1 MISRSRAFTNQPCYY
16 TVHVCV
22 VIHFY
27 NSVWFSWV
35 EQNICRFSYWLGIL
49 YLYFRRRPQYRM
61 LVDIKKTMFFE
72 NTLNWAVLSSS
83 YEVIWCSVNFPQPRA
98 YKLHILGIRIKGYA
112 MCLAPSST
120 ICQLYR
126 GGQFY
131 WWRKTEYPSKTTDLP
146 QVTDKLY
153 HIKLYRV
160 HISMSGIQTHNV
172 SGYRLWMHR

>member
-98 YKLHILGIRIKGYA
+98 YRLHILGIRIKGYA

-120 ICQLYR
+120 ILSVIS
-126 GGQFY
+126 
-131 WWRKTEYPSKTTDLP
+131 WRSILLVEKNGVPVKNHRP
-146 QVTDKLY
+146 AAG
-153 HIKLYRV
+153 HR
-160 HISMSGIQTHNV
+160 QTLSHERDSN
-172 SGYRLWMHR
+172 SQRKWL